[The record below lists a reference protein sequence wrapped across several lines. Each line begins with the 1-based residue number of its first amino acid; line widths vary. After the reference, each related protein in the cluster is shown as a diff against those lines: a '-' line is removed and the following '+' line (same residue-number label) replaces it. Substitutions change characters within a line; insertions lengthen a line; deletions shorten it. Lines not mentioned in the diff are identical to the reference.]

1 MHSLDNV
8 TTVVED
14 SPDVL
19 SVDGTRKVRVA
30 VVLAV
35 TTGSA
40 YSLWRVAKE
49 LERSLA
55 LRVYM
60 TYQKLVPNKVFGP
73 NKLGRFTRIEDG

>member
-49 LERSLA
+49 LEKEFGFESL
-55 LRVYM
+55 YD
-60 TYQKLVPNKVFGP
+60 VPK
-73 NKLGRFTRIEDG
+73 TRPE